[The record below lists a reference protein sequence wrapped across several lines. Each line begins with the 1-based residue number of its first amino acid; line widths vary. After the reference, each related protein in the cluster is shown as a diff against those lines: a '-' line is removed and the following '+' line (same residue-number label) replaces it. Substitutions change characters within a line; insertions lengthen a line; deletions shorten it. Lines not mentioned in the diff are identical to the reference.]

1 MVWWRVSRWQAFVAA
16 LLMALAFLTVWIGM
30 NYNNT
35 LTNYTVHAPGEA
47 VTVDGVTYQYRGMVR
62 SQVIQSNSGGSPH
75 YAAPGMTWVA
85 VVVDVSAEEASP
97 FCPLGVTTSDQ
108 SMTWSTDESSLLQID
123 QRMSCFD
130 IAEPNTSHSVI
141 QVFAV
146 PTSQVDRLGGVVI
159 NPGGW
164 RNIAEVIR

>member
-1 MVWWRVSRWQAFVAA
+1 MEWWRVSRWQAFVAA
-16 LLMALAFLTVWIGM
+16 LLMGLAFLTVWIGM

-35 LTNYTVHAPGEA
+35 LTNYTVHAPGEP

-85 VVVDVSAEEASP
+85 VVVDVTADEASP
-97 FCPLGVTTSDQ
+97 FCPLGVTNSDQ
-108 SMTWSTDESSLLQID
+108 SMTWSTDESMLLPVD
-123 QRMSCFD
+123 QRMSCYD
-130 IAEPNTSHSVI
+130 IDEPHTTYPVI

-146 PTSQVDRLGGVVI
+146 PTSQADQLGGVVI
-159 NPGGW
+159 NPSVW
-164 RNIAEVIR
+164 RSIAEVIR